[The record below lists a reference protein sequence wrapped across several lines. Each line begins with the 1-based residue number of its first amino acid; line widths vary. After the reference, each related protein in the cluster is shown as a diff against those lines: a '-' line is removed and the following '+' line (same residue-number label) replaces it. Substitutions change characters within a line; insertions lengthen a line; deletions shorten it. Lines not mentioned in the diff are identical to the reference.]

1 MGYFMKEEFK
11 NYKEKQ
17 QYYKQRS
24 KNSKYVWISK
34 EPNYKNKSTISVIK
48 GRTYVKPKGDL

>member
-1 MGYFMKEEFK
+1 MGNFMKDEFK

-24 KNSKYVWISK
+24 KNSKYIWVSK
-34 EPNYKNKSTISVIK
+34 EPNNISEKRHIIIK
-48 GRTYVKPKGDL
+48 GKTYIK

>member
-1 MGYFMKEEFK
+1 MKEKFK

-34 EPNYKNKSTISVIK
+34 EPNGISKKRHIIIK
-48 GRTYVKPKGDL
+48 GKTYIK

>member
-1 MGYFMKEEFK
+1 MEKQFK

-24 KNSKYVWISK
+24 KETKMVWVSK
-34 EPNYKNKSTISVIK
+34 EPEYNNKKNTIIK
-48 GRTYVKPKGDL
+48 GRTYIKENK